1 MFTKIKNILFNKD
14 KDKGIPNNPYS
25 NDIYIVEYPK
35 SGITWLCFLISNS
48 ILSNNKK
55 DESMRVTFYNIQQLV
70 PDIHMSK
77 DLSIHKL
84 WEMNTPRFIKS
95 HHEYKS
101 DYKNIIYLVRDPL
114 SVMISYHKYL
124 SGLDMIDMSFS
135 DFVKSK
141 KYGIS
146 TWVNHI
152 NSWIK
157 NTNNT
162 QRMHI
167 ITYESL
173 LEKPEATLE
182 NLFENLGISISN
194 NSIRKSIELS
204 SFSNMKK
211 SEKKY
216 RDNNPFYKLNFVRKG
231 SNNREEVDSEIIEY
245 IELKTKSIIK
255 NLNI

>member
-1 MFTKIKNILFNKD
+1 
-14 KDKGIPNNPYS
+14 
-25 NDIYIVEYPK
+25 
-35 SGITWLCFLISNS
+35 
-48 ILSNNKK
+48 
-55 DESMRVTFYNIQQLV
+55 
-70 PDIHMSK
+70 
-77 DLSIHKL
+77 
-84 WEMNTPRFIKS
+84 
-95 HHEYKS
+95 
-101 DYKNIIYLVRDPL
+101 VRDPL

>member
-1 MFTKIKNILFNKD
+1 MFTKIKNILIN
-14 KDKGIPNNPYS
+14 KDKGIPNNACS
-25 NDIYIVEYPK
+25 NDIYIVEFPK

-55 DESMRVTFYNIQQLV
+55 DESMKATFYNIQQLV

-77 DLSIHKL
+77 DLSINKL

-101 DYKNIIYLVRDPL
+101 DYKNIIYLVRNPL

-124 SGLDMIDMSFS
+124 TGLDVVDMSFF

-167 ITYESL
+167 VTYESL
-173 LEKPEATLE
+173 LEKPEATLK

-194 NSIRKSIELS
+194 DSIIKSVELS

-231 SNNREEVDSEIIEY
+231 SNNTEQIDSKIIDY